1 MLRGSL
7 KYKIIYLTLMCL
19 FALATSSSTFSSAA
33 TSPKRIA
40 LLPFKINAEKDMTF
54 LQNGIFDMLSSRLS
68 KEGEVIVIS
77 RPEVET
83 ALEATGGLAAIN
95 ASSAR
100 KLGSR
105 LNADY
110 TLFGSLTVLGDS
122 ISIDAKMVDVTGN
135 TPTTSFYEQS
145 QDLGGVITKIDGIA
159 AQINTTV
166 FDRQPE
172 VAQKA
177 APAPQTPKTETQAT
191 DDTHA
196 HPEKLLK
203 GHGTTGEGGSPF
215 IMMKDEEDETGFQK
229 FWRSASFKHLINGI
243 ALGDVDRDGKIE
255 TVVITPHTVI
265 IYRAESG
272 KFYKAHQIH
281 ETKNRYQIGVDI
293 ADINADG
300 YPEIF
305 VTSLDLLKT
314 GVNSYVL
321 EYDGQNFNTIVDHSR
336 WYYRVADLPHRGK
349 ILLGQKQNRLVLFS
363 GKIYEMVWQNADYE
377 PENEI
382 KTPRDIQLMG
392 FAMGDLLKN
401 NADVAVAYNEE
412 DHIRLIDAA
421 GKEMWKSPERY
432 GGSTLF
438 FSEPK
443 NEREQVVN
451 SKYFPMRL
459 LVQDTDGDGDSEVIL
474 VKNWDLAAMKLE
486 KFRKF
491 TSSYIES
498 LSWDGLGLN
507 TSWKTRKISG
517 FIRDFAV
524 GDFDNDGKIE
534 LVAAVILD
542 EGSVVLLGKPKS
554 TIIAYELPS

>member
-19 FALATSSSTFSSAA
+19 FALATSSSHLSSAA
-33 TSPKRIA
+33 SSPKRIA

-54 LQNGIFDMLSSRLS
+54 LQNGIFDMLTSRLS
-68 KEGEVIVIS
+68 KEGEVVVIS
-77 RPEVET
+77 RPEVEN
-83 ALEATGGLAAIN
+83 AVEAIGGLAAIN
-95 ASSAR
+95 ASSAA

-135 TPTTSFYEQS
+135 TPPASFFEQS
-145 QDLGGVITKIDGIA
+145 QDLGGVITKINGIA

-166 FDRQPE
+166 FNRQPE

-177 APAPQTPKTETQAT
+177 APEPQAPKTETQAK
-191 DDTHA
+191 DDTHI
-196 HPEKLLK
+196 HPEKLVK
-203 GHGTTGEGGSPF
+203 QHGTTGEGGSPF
-215 IMMKDEEDETGFQK
+215 IMTKDEEDKSAFQQ

-265 IYRAESG
+265 IYRSEGG

-281 ETKNRYQIGVDI
+281 ETTNRYQIGVDI

-321 EYDGQNFNTIVDHSR
+321 EYDGQNFNTIVEHSR

-363 GKIYEMVWQNADYE
+363 GKIYDMIWQNADYE

-382 KTPRDIQLMG
+382 KTPRNIQLMG

-401 NADVAVAYNEE
+401 SPDVAVAYNEE

-421 GKEMWKSPERY
+421 GKEIWKSSERY

-438 FSEPK
+438 FAEPK

-459 LVQDTDGDGDSEVIL
+459 LVQDTDGDGDSELIAVR
-474 VKNWDLAAMKLE
+474 NYDLAAMKLE

-491 TSSYIES
+491 TSSHIES

-507 TSWKTRKISG
+507 TTWKTRKISG

-534 LVAAVILD
+534 LVAAVIQD
-542 EGSVVLLGKPKS
+542 EGNVALFGKPKS